1 MTTLNLGKPEKK
13 APAQTSTPAATPA
26 AGGKG
31 TPAAGGKGAPAAT
44 PADSG
49 KKK

>member
-13 APAQTSTPAATPA
+13 APAQTSTPAA
-26 AGGKG
+26 GEKG